1 MNHYNLRPRVQRIEP
16 INPKNDDK
24 CSICL
29 ELLSYNNRKI
39 YTTHCG
45 HTFHTICF
53 NQLQKETCNCCNIL
67 MLLRVNCPNCR
78 TRTTFEPKYRLTLCR
93 KNLQNINYAIMCE
106 EMKIMQMFDYSGI
119 KNQVLNLKKQLKSLL
134 KSKKSRDGSAST
146 AGMLRSKGTNER
158 SKTIEGIKTL
168 IEMYE
173 EESKYMFEIIKN
185 STQTL
190 HFHRENIEAHIQA
203 HNEIISSVV

>member
-1 MNHYNLRPRVQRIEP
+1 
-16 INPKNDDK
+16 
-24 CSICL
+24 
-29 ELLSYNNRKI
+29 
-39 YTTHCG
+39 
-45 HTFHTICF
+45 
-53 NQLQKETCNCCNIL
+53 
-67 MLLRVNCPNCR
+67 
-78 TRTTFEPKYRLTLCR
+78 
-93 KNLQNINYAIMCE
+93 MCE